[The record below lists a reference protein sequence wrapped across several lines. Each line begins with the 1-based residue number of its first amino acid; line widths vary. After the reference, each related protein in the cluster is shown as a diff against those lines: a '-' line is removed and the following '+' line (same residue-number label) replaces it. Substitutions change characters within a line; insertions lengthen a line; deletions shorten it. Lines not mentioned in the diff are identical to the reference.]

1 MCFSVLGTFPMG
13 WNSSFSWAW
22 PELIPGHWEG
32 LLGLVTS
39 LGSSLNARHSPWAF
53 GQLGKAPGPWPGW
66 IQLEKPGEG
75 WTRLLG
81 LSGPWM
87 DTLALTEHS
96 DTHSL
101 QDSWLNPESAVF
113 GDFGTFWALHIF
125 WQFWHILVKLA
136 HLHILQFWQSLAP
149 HWPPKCH
156 RASWGSAVWCK
167 ARDRA
172 RKVTITAVFRW
183 FAAWAFI
190 AQFSCSFKLD
200 WHHK

>member
-1 MCFSVLGTFPMG
+1 MSNKSNKRLNLEFFWSVLASENMCFSVLGTFPMG

-39 LGSSLNARHSPWAF
+39 LGSSLDARHSPWAF

-96 DTHSL
+96 DTHSF
-101 QDSWLNPESAVF
+101 QNSWLNPESAVF

-136 HLHILQFWQSLAP
+136 HFAVLAISGP
-149 HWPPKCH
+149 TLATKMSQGLLGLC
-156 RASWGSAVWCK
+156 
-167 ARDRA
+167 
-172 RKVTITAVFRW
+172 
-183 FAAWAFI
+183 
-190 AQFSCSFKLD
+190 CSM
-200 WHHK
+200 

>member
-1 MCFSVLGTFPMG
+1 MSNKLNKRVNLEFFWSVLASENMCFSVLGTFPMG

-32 LLGLVTS
+32 FLGLVTS
-39 LGSSLNARHSPWAF
+39 LGSSLDARHSPWAF

-96 DTHSL
+96 DTHSFRIAGL
-101 QDSWLNPESAVF
+101 TLKVLFFWWFWDFLSFAHFLAV
-113 GDFGTFWALHIF
+113 
-125 WQFWHILVKLA
+125 LA
-136 HLHILQFWQSLAP
+136 HFNQISTF
-149 HWPPKCH
+149 
-156 RASWGSAVWCK
+156 
-167 ARDRA
+167 
-172 RKVTITAVFRW
+172 
-183 FAAWAFI
+183 
-190 AQFSCSFKLD
+190 CSFGNLWPHIGHQNVTGPPGALLFDVKPEIA
-200 WHHK
+200 